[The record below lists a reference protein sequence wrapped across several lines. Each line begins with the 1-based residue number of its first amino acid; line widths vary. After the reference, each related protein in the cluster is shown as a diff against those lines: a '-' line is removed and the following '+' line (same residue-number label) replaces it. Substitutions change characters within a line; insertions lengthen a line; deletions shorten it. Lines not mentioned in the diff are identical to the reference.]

1 MAANWL
7 NFAELLA
14 LVCARHQLRLFM
26 TATAIYPGTF
36 DPVTRGH
43 IDICERA
50 LKMFDHVV
58 IGVADSLAKQPFFD
72 INERFGMLE
81 TVFENTD
88 RISIKPFSGLLIDV
102 ARETNA
108 NVIIRGLRAISDF
121 EYEVQLAGMN
131 RSLAPEIETVFLTAA
146 QHYAF
151 VSSSLVRE
159 IARLDGDV
167 SEFLHPEVLR
177 RLTEKLKARAPLTN
191 S

>member
-1 MAANWL
+1 MTGS
-7 NFAELLA
+7 A
-14 LVCARHQLRLFM
+14 L
-26 TATAIYPGTF
+26 YPGTF

-58 IGVADSLAKQPFFD
+58 IGVADSLVKEPFFNID
-72 INERFGMLE
+72 ERLDMLE
-81 TVFENTD
+81 TVFADND
-88 RISIKPFSGLLIDV
+88 AISVRPFSGLLIGFARDNGADV
-102 ARETNA
+102 I
-108 NVIIRGLRAISDF
+108 VRGLRAISDF

-167 SEFLHPEVLR
+167 SEFLHPEILR
-177 RLTEKLKARAPLTN
+177 RLTAKLKACK
-191 S
+191 

>member
-1 MAANWL
+1 
-7 NFAELLA
+7 
-14 LVCARHQLRLFM
+14 M

-72 INERFGMLE
+72 INERFDMLE
-81 TVFENTD
+81 TVFADSD

-102 ARETNA
+102 ARECNA

-177 RLTEKLKARAPLTN
+177 RLTTKLKAAK
-191 S
+191 

>member
-1 MAANWL
+1 
-7 NFAELLA
+7 
-14 LVCARHQLRLFM
+14 M
-26 TATAIYPGTF
+26 TGIAIYPGTF

-43 IDICERA
+43 IDICQRA

-72 INERFGMLE
+72 IDERFDMLDV
-81 TVFENTD
+81 VFADND
-88 RISIKPFSGLLIDV
+88 RISVKPFSGLLIDF
-102 ARETNA
+102 AREVNA

-146 QHYAF
+146 QRYAF

-167 SEFLHPEVLR
+167 SEFLHPEILK
-177 RLTEKLKARAPLTN
+177 RLTNKLLASR
-191 S
+191 